1 VIIVPNKKQTSKDVV
16 STASKFLRDG
26 RYKDVARSVAGSAL
40 SQTKKEERL
49 SLRVS
54 SSQKEVLEK
63 AAEIKQTSLT
73 NFVLDNS
80 FAAAQEILANQVRFV
95 LSEEQWN
102 KFNEILEAPAKE
114 IPALKNLFS
123 KGSVF
128 NV

>member
-1 VIIVPNKKQTSKDVV
+1 M
-16 STASKFLRDG
+16 
-26 RYKDVARSVAGSAL
+26 VAPKRS
-40 SQTKKEERL
+40 QKEERL
-49 SLRVS
+49 FLRVS
-54 SSQKEVLEK
+54 TSQKEVLEK

-73 NFVLDNS
+73 SFVLDNS
-80 FAAAQEILANQVRFV
+80 FAAAQEILASQVRFV

-123 KGSVF
+123 KESVF